1 VEDRIIVIA
10 GDIAFNDYL
19 GLSRQ
24 NIIKLARNIDVVINS
39 GALVKHFG
47 KQKEFEDVNVAGT
60 KNVINF
66 CKRYGKRLMHIST
79 VSVYGNGRGT
89 NDNEEIKFTER
100 CLYIGQNFNNIYIT
114 TKYEAEIAVLEAIY
128 DGLDAQ
134 ILRLGNITNRYSDG
148 MFQRNPNDNAFA
160 KRLKSFIEIGAFP
173 NYLLEH
179 TLEFTPVDLA
189 SKAIIQI
196 LNYSSDCNMFHIVDP
211 LYLPIKDLVE
221 TINSVGINMLPVS
234 DTLMNDIINGMLTN
248 DDRKQAVSGIIQDLN
263 KERRLIYT
271 SLVKPSFAFTVNY
284 LKSCRFSLEK
294 N

>member
-1 VEDRIIVIA
+1 MLLISVKDMVKGLCIFLLLVYMAMVEVLMIMKKLNLQKDVCILVKTLIISILLSICNFLVE
-10 GDIAFNDYL
+10 
-19 GLSRQ
+19 GL
-24 NIIKLARNIDVVINS
+24 IIKPI
-39 GALVKHFG
+39 
-47 KQKEFEDVNVAGT
+47 
-60 KNVINF
+60 
-66 CKRYGKRLMHIST
+66 
-79 VSVYGNGRGT
+79 
-89 NDNEEIKFTER
+89 
-100 CLYIGQNFNNIYIT
+100 
-114 TKYEAEIAVLEAIY
+114 IY